1 MIKYLTGKELCE
13 ALGIST
19 TLLYKFR
26 KAGMPYHQL
35 PGGRPFYL
43 IDQVVDWLKNA
54 EQIIAYREQNGSFQK
69 IEDLMQVSGIGEKTF
84 ASLKDQL
91 AI

>member
-26 KAGMPYHQL
+26 KAGIIKKRFGQSNQE
-35 PGGRPFYL
+35 GG
-43 IDQVVDWLKNA
+43 
-54 EQIIAYREQNGSFQK
+54 
-69 IEDLMQVSGIGEKTF
+69 
-84 ASLKDQL
+84 
-91 AI
+91 